1 MTLGNLLMPW
11 LLLAGVLTA
20 LIYVEKWIH
29 SHLYGVGWVLTNNK
43 KAATALYYVLLLPG
57 VFVHE
62 FTQYLVAGVL
72 NVRIKRVI
80 AWPEAQDDGTLRLNF
95 VTVQKALAF
104 QKAIIGA
111 APLAVGLALVW
122 VISNYILNL
131 EEVLAALG
139 QGDLA
144 LLGAALRELGSTPD
158 FYLWLYLMF
167 AISNAMLPT
176 PSDREGWPLVLAA
189 FGALL
194 LFLVVIGVGEVLLDT
209 FTGPVAHGV
218 ELLTTAFLTVLAIEI
233 PALITIAFFEEI
245 MERVTGRKFVYSQRP
260 ARGRGRQPGSA
271 EPLPPG
277 ASLPSVYNLDLPLP
291 DPATDARP
299 SPRRREPAP
308 GAPPGEPRQ
317 PDRVRPD
324 APGDPAQ
331 RPATPSTPLPAPPG
345 TPTPRP
351 LPARPAMPEA
361 RPAQRPAGPGPQPPT
376 REGPP
381 PAGRPVPSGS
391 PGPGTRSSPPSPFGE
406 RRPTAGP
413 PRADPAWSSPDDSES
428 LRSPRPLPGAQR
440 APGIPPYRSAP
451 PEQDRADQLDFA
463 RPAPRRDLPRDEP
476 KVEEGDLIY
485 EDFEENGAAL
495 DDLFDE

>member
-1 MTLGNLLMPW
+1 MTLGNLLTPW
-11 LLLAGVLTA
+11 LLLVGVLIA

-43 KAATALYYVLLLPG
+43 KSATALYYVLLLPG

-95 VTVQKALAF
+95 VTVQKALSF

-111 APLAVGLALVW
+111 APLIAGLALVW

-139 QGDLA
+139 KADLA

-158 FYLWLYLMF
+158 FYLWLYLTF

-176 PSDREGWPLVLAA
+176 PADREGWPLALAA

-194 LFLVVIGVGEVLLDT
+194 LFLVVIGVGEVLLET

-218 ELLTTAFLTVLAIEI
+218 ELLTTAFLTVLAVEI
-233 PALITIAFFEEI
+233 PAVIAIAFFEEI

-277 ASLPSVYNLDLPLP
+277 APLPSVYNLDLPLP
-291 DPATDARP
+291 DPATDAGP
-299 SPRRREPAP
+299 SPRRREAAPA
-308 GAPPGEPRQ
+308 APSSQ
-317 PDRVRPD
+317 PERARPET
-324 APGDPAQ
+324 AGTPAQ
-331 RPATPSTPLPAPPG
+331 RPATPPTPLPAARETPPPG
-345 TPTPRP
+345 S
-351 LPARPAMPEA
+351 PAVRPATPEA
-361 RPAQRPAGPGPQPPT
+361 RPAQRPAGLSPQPPA
-376 REGPP
+376 RESPSSADR
-381 PAGRPVPSGS
+381 PAPSGS
-391 PGPGTRSSPPSPFGE
+391 FAPGARTVPPSPFGE
-406 RRPTAGP
+406 SRPTAERPRGDIGWSAP
-413 PRADPAWSSPDDSES
+413 DNSGAPRA
-428 LRSPRPLPGAQR
+428 PRPLPGAQPT
-440 APGIPPYRSAP
+440 PGIPPDRGTP
-451 PEQDRADQLDFA
+451 PERDSADRLDFA
-463 RPAPRRDLPRDEP
+463 RPAPHRDFLDEELEI
-476 KVEEGDLIY
+476 EEDDLIY
-485 EDFEENGAAL
+485 EDFDEDGAAF

>member
-1 MTLGNLLMPW
+1 MTLGNLLTPW
-11 LLLAGVLTA
+11 LLLAGVLIA

-43 KAATALYYVLLLPG
+43 RSATALYYVLLLPG

-62 FTQYLVAGVL
+62 FTQYLAAGVL

-95 VTVQKALAF
+95 VTAQKALSF

-111 APLAVGLALVW
+111 APLATGLALVW

-139 QGDLA
+139 KADLV

-176 PSDREGWPLVLAA
+176 PADREGWPLVLAA

-194 LFLVVIGVGEVLLDT
+194 LFLVVIGVGEVLLAT

-218 ELLTTAFLTVLAIEI
+218 ELLTTAFLTVLAVEI
-233 PALITIAFFEEI
+233 PAVVAIAFFEEI

-277 ASLPSVYNLDLPLP
+277 APMPSVYNLDLPLP
-291 DPATDARP
+291 DPATDAGP
-299 SPRRREPAP
+299 SPRRREAAPAAPSSEP
-308 GAPPGEPRQ
+308 GRA
-317 PDRVRPD
+317 RPET
-324 APGDPAQ
+324 GGTPAQ
-331 RPATPSTPLPAPPG
+331 RRAAPPAALPTARETPPPG
-345 TPTPRP
+345 TP
-351 LPARPAMPEA
+351 AVRPATPEA
-361 RPAQRPAGPGPQPPT
+361 RPAQRPVGPERQSPA
-376 REGPP
+376 RESPLSADR
-381 PAGRPVPSGS
+381 PAPSGTY
-391 PGPGTRSSPPSPFGE
+391 GLGARSATPSPFGE
-406 RRPTAGP
+406 RPRSATGWSAPEDSGS
-413 PRADPAWSSPDDSES
+413 PRA
-428 LRSPRPLPGAQR
+428 PRPLPDAQP
-440 APGIPPYRSAP
+440 APASSPFRGAP
-451 PEQDRADQLDFA
+451 PERNSADRLDLA
-463 RPAPRRDLPRDEP
+463 RPAPRRNLPDEEP
-476 KVEEGDLIY
+476 ELEEDELIY
-485 EDFEENGAAL
+485 EDFEDDSAAF

>member
-1 MTLGNLLMPW
+1 MTLGNLLAPW

-43 KAATALYYVLLLPG
+43 KSATALYYVLLSPG

-62 FTQYLVAGVL
+62 FTQYLVAGAL

-111 APLAVGLALVW
+111 APLVTGLALVW

-131 EEVLAALG
+131 EEVLDALG
-139 QGDLA
+139 QADLP

-176 PSDREGWPLVLAA
+176 PADREGWPLVLAA
-189 FGALL
+189 FGAILA
-194 LFLVVIGVGEVLLDT
+194 FLVVIGVGEVLLET

-218 ELLTTAFLTVLAIEI
+218 ELLTTAFLTVLAVEI
-233 PALITIAFFEEI
+233 PAVIAIAFFEEI

-260 ARGRGRQPGSA
+260 ARGRRQPGSA

-277 ASLPSVYNLDLPLP
+277 APLPSVYNLDLPLP
-291 DPATDARP
+291 DPATDAGP
-299 SPRRREPAP
+299 SPRRREAAPA
-308 GAPPGEPRQ
+308 APPGQSRQ
-317 PDRVRPD
+317 PDRARPEAAGALAQRPPTAA
-324 APGDPAQ
+324 APLPAARGTPPPDSAVLRPATPEARPARESQ
-331 RPATPSTPLPAPPG
+331 PSANRSAPSGSLAPTARPATPS
-345 TPTPRP
+345 
-351 LPARPAMPEA
+351 
-361 RPAQRPAGPGPQPPT
+361 
-376 REGPP
+376 
-381 PAGRPVPSGS
+381 PS
-391 PGPGTRSSPPSPFGE
+391 GE
-406 RRPTAGP
+406 RRPTAER
-413 PRADPAWSSPDDSES
+413 PRAAMGWSAPDEGNVP
-428 LRSPRPLPGAQR
+428 RAPRPLPGAS
-440 APGIPPYRSAP
+440 PGAGTSPFRGVP
-451 PEQDRADQLDFA
+451 PERAGAERLDFA
-463 RPAPRRDLPRDEP
+463 RPAPRRDLPDEKP
-476 KVEEGDLIY
+476 EIEEDDLIY
-485 EDFEENGAAL
+485 EDFDEDGAAFE
-495 DDLFDE
+495 DLFDE